1 MGAAHGREG
10 ARARG
15 GLTLGAPLQCA
26 CVCAPPAA
34 ASAAVLTGHTG
45 HTLVCV
51 VYVVYVV
58 YLAAIDNN
66 RCEQPV

>member
-51 VYVVYVV
+51 VYM
-58 YLAAIDNN
+58 
-66 RCEQPV
+66 